1 MDGTLNV
8 GVRVAL
14 MPGVFFDGV
23 CGVDDN
29 CIVTVGVDV
38 KVLVAVGGRVAVS
51 VGVGGSGVNGVG
63 MKYSAVGVEY
73 VPHSESVCP
82 QEVNSMDAMSNTG
95 KSCFT
100 WNPSRELYLC

>member
-8 GVRVAL
+8 GVKIAS
-14 MPGVFFDGV
+14 MPGVFWDGV
-23 CGVDDN
+23 CGVDDSCVVN
-29 CIVTVGVDV
+29 VGVDV
-38 KVLVAVGGRVAVS
+38 KVLVGVGGRVAVS
-51 VGVGGSGVNGVG
+51 AAVGGFGVNGAG

-73 VPHSESVCP
+73 VPHSEEDCP
-82 QEVNSMDAMSNTG
+82 QEVKIMDAMRNTG